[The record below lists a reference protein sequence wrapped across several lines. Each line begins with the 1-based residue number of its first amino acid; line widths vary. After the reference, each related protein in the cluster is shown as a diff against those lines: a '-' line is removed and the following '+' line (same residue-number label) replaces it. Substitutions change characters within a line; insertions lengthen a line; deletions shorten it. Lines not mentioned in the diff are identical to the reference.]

1 MILKIQKPLFTT
13 DNVQTYLIYNKSKSL
28 VIDDIE
34 IGQSTGLDK
43 MFEDEELK
51 IYIEG
56 YIDKKDR
63 LIVKRKVEQQEW

>member
-43 MFEDEELK
+43 MFEDEEVK

-63 LIVKRKVEQQEW
+63 LIVKRKVEQQDW

>member
-43 MFEDEELK
+43 MFEEEELK

-63 LIVKRKVEQQEW
+63 LIIKRKVEQQEW